1 MASYEILNGAN
12 LAYIGDAYF
21 ELRIRKYLIDNKITK
36 SNDLRKL
43 SIKYVSAHAHQQIID
58 GIFDELTPEEKS
70 IYNRGRNSASSSY
83 RKNVVKSEYQTSSGF
98 EAIIGFHY
106 LMQNNERL
114 EELIQMAIN
123 QVRLGEID
131 ESKNNHLREKSSQRS
146 NQSQKED

>member
-58 GIFDELTPEEKS
+58 GIFDELTQKRNQFIIVVAIVRVRVIEKCCQ
-70 IYNRGRNSASSSY
+70 
-83 RKNVVKSEYQTSSGF
+83 E
-98 EAIIGFHY
+98 
-106 LMQNNERL
+106 
-114 EELIQMAIN
+114 
-123 QVRLGEID
+123 
-131 ESKNNHLREKSSQRS
+131 
-146 NQSQKED
+146 